1 MKTPFNFLILPPYI
15 AYLCLLLL
23 SAYIHAQTP
32 TDEELK
38 ALEQQIEQQEA
49 EQTEANRKAA
59 EAMKRK
65 AEEQEAGR
73 KAAEAQIRAEEE
85 ARQHAEQEAR
95 AAAEA
100 EAQRKEEESRLLRE
114 QQQREQF
121 SQYMQNG
128 DLAMNKKGYP
138 EALLAYTQA
147 LEIFPNDSAALSG
160 QSRAQEY
167 LSVCAALIGEWD
179 WFFGTSAIVSADGK
193 LQAIALIPNQGSWEC
208 TDPSQRKFTLNW
220 EVGGWVDTA
229 TLSIDG
235 NTVDVINN
243 IGIRFQG
250 WRKGTRSEQPA
261 PKNPLLGN

>member
-1 MKTPFNFLILPPYI
+1 MNRVISNLVLLTLFSWMLLIP
-15 AYLCLLLL
+15 AN
-23 SAYIHAQTP
+23 SVRAEAP
-32 TDEELK
+32 TDEVFQEI
-38 ALEQQIEQQEA
+38 ERQIKQQEA
-49 EQTEANRKAA
+49 EQAEANRKAA
-59 EAMKRK
+59 EEIKRK

-73 KAAEAQIRAEEE
+73 KAAEAQIRAEE

-128 DLAMNKKGYP
+128 DLAINKKGYP

-167 LSVCAALIGEWD
+167 LSVCAALVGEWD

-193 LQAIALIPNQGSWEC
+193 LQAIALIPNQGTWEC